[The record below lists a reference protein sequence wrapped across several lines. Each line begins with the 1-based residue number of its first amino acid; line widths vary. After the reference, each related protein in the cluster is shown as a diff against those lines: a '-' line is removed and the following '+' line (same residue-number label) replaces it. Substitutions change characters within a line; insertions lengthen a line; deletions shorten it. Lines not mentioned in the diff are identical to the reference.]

1 MTKDLSK
8 SIMKHSRLRNKF
20 DRQDRNISKK
30 YNTAKLLLKPVEK
43 SQKKKHFVNI
53 DVNFVSD
60 SKMF

>member
-43 SQKKKHFVNI
+43 SQKNNVL
-53 DVNFVSD
+53 
-60 SKMF
+60 